1 MYDNKKD
8 ALVTEKNAA
17 LRKSVSSAHLGIAA
31 SECIDKSIR
40 AMLKKHLRAKK
51 EKKNMNQSKIVE
63 RKERREKKRPENRE
77 ARERQQRR
85 VA

>member
-31 SECIDKSIR
+31 SECIDKSTR
-40 AMLKKHLRAKK
+40 AMLRLCARKR
-51 EKKNMNQSKIVE
+51 KKNMNQSKIIV

>member
-31 SECIDKSIR
+31 SECIDKSTR
-40 AMLKKHLRAKK
+40 AMLRLCARKR
-51 EKKNMNQSKIVE
+51 KKNMNQSKIVE